1 MPRIGMN
8 EGSSNSQ
15 SFGAVQQ
22 GDYELYADEEV
33 DEITINWSKLI
44 ARIVSLFL
52 VVCIC
57 VLSALGG
64 IDTRFYALAGI
75 VFVVSLI
82 VFGMSFLDI
91 DKCKTR
97 TVNIFKMEGRGSYLM
112 RGSKGSDKNSNQD
125 ALLP

>member
-1 MPRIGMN
+1 M
-8 EGSSNSQ
+8 
-15 SFGAVQQ
+15 
-22 GDYELYADEEV
+22 

-57 VLSALGG
+57 ILSALGG
-64 IDTRFYALAGI
+64 IDTRFYVLAGI
-75 VFVVSLI
+75 VFVLSLI

-97 TVNIFKMEGRGSYLM
+97 TVNIFKMDGRRSSYFRGS
-112 RGSKGSDKNSNQD
+112 SSNNTNQD
-125 ALLP
+125 SLLS